1 MGGGFHGI
9 RTGSAL
15 EGRQWPDNLI
25 QHLMKSGFH
34 APAPVNPAKPVII
47 AIDGP
52 AGSGKSS
59 TAREVARRL
68 GALYIDTGAM
78 YRAVA
83 LKAIRAGLKPETEEF
98 ATLAATVH
106 VVLEPSGTGVRVVLD
121 GEDVSGAI
129 RSEEVSGMSSRV
141 SQRVDVRQRM
151 VALQR
156 TMARN
161 ASANGLDV
169 VLEGRD
175 IGTVVFPDAD
185 RKFFVT
191 ASPEVRAR
199 RRARQLSEKG
209 EVVDEARLLEEIRS
223 RDRRDSTREASPLRQ
238 AEDAVLIDTS
248 NSTFEE
254 QVENILE
261 LIRGN
266 VDRDVR

>member
-1 MGGGFHGI
+1 M
-9 RTGSAL
+9 
-15 EGRQWPDNLI
+15 
-25 QHLMKSGFH
+25 
-34 APAPVNPAKPVII
+34 II

-83 LKAIRAGLKPETEEF
+83 LKAIRAGLTPESEGF
-98 ATLAATVH
+98 ASLAATVD
-106 VVLEPSGTGVRVVLD
+106 VVLEPSGAGVRVLLD

-156 TMARN
+156 AMARN
-161 ASANGLDV
+161 ASANGLHV

-199 RRARQLSEKG
+199 RRAAQLRERG
-209 EVVDEARLLEEIRS
+209 EIVDEVQLLEEIRS
-223 RDRRDSTREASPLRQ
+223 RDRRDSTRKASPLRQ
-238 AEDAVLIDTS
+238 AEDAILIDTS
-248 NSTFEE
+248 ACSFEE
-254 QVENILE
+254 QVENILDR
-261 LIRGN
+261 IRGN
-266 VDRDVR
+266 VDGDVR

>member
-1 MGGGFHGI
+1 M
-9 RTGSAL
+9 
-15 EGRQWPDNLI
+15 
-25 QHLMKSGFH
+25 
-34 APAPVNPAKPVII
+34 II

-68 GALYIDTGAM
+68 EALYIDTGAM

-83 LKAIRAGLKPETEEF
+83 LKALRTQVRPDDAGF
-98 ATLAATVH
+98 DALARSIQVH
-106 VVLEPSGTGVRVVLD
+106 LEPSRDGVRVFLD

-141 SQRVDVRQRM
+141 SQRTDVRERM

-156 TMARN
+156 SMAKE
-161 ASANGLDV
+161 ASAKGMDV
-169 VLEGRD
+169 VMEGRD

-199 RRARQLSEKG
+199 RRARQLMEKG
-209 EVVDEARLLEEIRS
+209 EQVDQAALLEEIRS
-223 RDRRDSTREASPLRQ
+223 RDKRDSTRAASPLRQ
-238 AEDAVLIDTS
+238 AEDATLIDTS
-248 NSTFEE
+248 VCSFEE
-254 QVENILE
+254 QVENILA

-266 VDRDVR
+266 ADHSVR

>member
-1 MGGGFHGI
+1 M
-9 RTGSAL
+9 
-15 EGRQWPDNLI
+15 
-25 QHLMKSGFH
+25 
-34 APAPVNPAKPVII
+34 II

-59 TAREVARRL
+59 TAREVAHRL

-83 LKAIRAGLKPETEEF
+83 LKAIRMGLSPESDEF
-98 ATLAATVH
+98 TSLAATVD
-106 VVLEPSGTGVRVVLD
+106 VFLEPSGSGVRVMLD

-129 RSEEVSGMSSRV
+129 RSEDVSGMSSRV

-156 TMARN
+156 TMARS
-161 ASANGLDV
+161 ASESGMDV

-199 RRARQLSEKG
+199 RRARQLREKG
-209 EVVDEARLLEEIRS
+209 ETVNEERLLDEIRS

-248 NSTFEE
+248 NTAFEE
-254 QVENILE
+254 QVENILA
-261 LIRGN
+261 LIGGN
-266 VDRDVR
+266 ADRDLR

>member
-1 MGGGFHGI
+1 M
-9 RTGSAL
+9 
-15 EGRQWPDNLI
+15 
-25 QHLMKSGFH
+25 
-34 APAPVNPAKPVII
+34 II

-83 LKAIRAGLKPETEEF
+83 LKAIRAALTPESEDF
-98 ATLAATVH
+98 SSLAATVH
-106 VVLEPSGTGVRVVLD
+106 VVLEPSGDGVRVMLD

-129 RSEEVSGMSSRV
+129 RSEEVSAMSSRV

-151 VALQR
+151 VDLQR

-161 ASANGLDV
+161 ASAGGLDV

-175 IGTVVFPDAD
+175 IGTVVFPDAE

-199 RRARQLSEKG
+199 RRAAQLRERG
-209 EVVDEARLLEEIRS
+209 EAVDEARLLEEIRD
-223 RDRRDSTREASPLRQ
+223 RDRRDSTRKTSPLRQ
-238 AEDAVLIDTS
+238 ADDAVLIDTS
-248 NSTFEE
+248 ECTFEE
-254 QVENILE
+254 QVENILA

-266 VDRDVR
+266 ADRNAR